1 MKLLMLCREPR
12 LYSCQRLLE
21 AAETCGHTLDIIDP
35 NRCLLKLDQEQSNQ
49 FKIYYQVRFDQEPY
63 LLPHYDAVIPRFGSG
78 STAMGCALL
87 RHFEAQNI
95 PCLNGSQAFLNARDK
110 WHSLM
115 LLQQQN
121 IPVPPSALCG
131 NEFDAKYAVNKIS
144 SPTILKTLSGSQGLG
159 VMLAEKP
166 QSAVSILET
175 LKQANISVLL
185 QDFISEAN
193 SSDLRCFV
201 VGGKI
206 IAAMQ
211 RCGQNGEFRANVHR
225 GGQALPIQLSPEE
238 KILALKAVQTLKLEI
253 AGVDII
259 RSNNGPLILEVNASP
274 GLELI
279 EKTSKIDIALQ
290 MIAHLEKQVR
300 QPAICVTETSTITQI
315 PAQTV
320 A

>member
-21 AAETCGHTLDIIDP
+21 AAESCGHTLDIIDP
-35 NRCLLKLDQEQSNQ
+35 NRCLLKLDQEQTRQ
-49 FKIYYQVRFDQEPY
+49 FKIYYQVRFDKEPY

-87 RHFEAQNI
+87 RHFEAMNI

-115 LLQQQN
+115 LLQQHG
-121 IPVPPSALCG
+121 ISVPPSALCG
-131 NEFDAKYAVNKIS
+131 NEFDAKYAVNQVA
-144 SPTILKTLSGSQGLG
+144 SPTILKTLSGSQGIG
-159 VMLAEKP
+159 VMLAERA

-175 LKQANISVLL
+175 LKQANISSLL
-185 QDFISEAN
+185 QDFIHEAN
-193 SSDLRCFV
+193 GSDIRCFV
-201 VGGKI
+201 IGGKV
-206 IAAMQ
+206 IASMQ
-211 RCGQNGEFRANVHR
+211 RSGQNGEFRANVHR
-225 GGQALPIQLSPEE
+225 GGQAQAIALSEQE
-238 KILALKAVQTLKLEI
+238 KALALNSAQALGLDI

-279 EKTSKIDIALQ
+279 EKTSKINIALQ
-290 MIAHLEKQVR
+290 MIAYLEKQVLQR
-300 QPAICVTETSTITQI
+300 AEDKIKKDVEIS
-315 PAQTV
+315 AAAV